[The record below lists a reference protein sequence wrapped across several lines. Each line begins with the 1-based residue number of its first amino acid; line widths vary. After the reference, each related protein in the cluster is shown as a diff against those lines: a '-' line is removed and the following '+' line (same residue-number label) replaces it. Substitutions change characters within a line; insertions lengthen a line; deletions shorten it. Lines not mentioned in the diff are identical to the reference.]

1 MTRTEFYGLLD
12 EITEAAPGTVKG
24 TETLRALEGW
34 DSLALVSFIA
44 VVDERFGVT
53 LPAAKLQ
60 KCTTVEDLV
69 ALLPTPLTD

>member
-1 MTRTEFYGLLD
+1 MTRAEFYGLLD

-24 TETLRALEGW
+24 TEALRDLAGW

-53 LPAAKLQ
+53 LSASKLQ
-60 KCTTVEDLV
+60 KCETVGDLV
-69 ALLPTPLTD
+69 ALLPTPLTA